1 MHSFLENLFVK
12 YDMTAFPIYSQALE
26 KTKEEKE
33 EKTKQKDN

>member
-1 MHSFLENLFVK
+1 MHSFLENLFVE

-33 EKTKQKDN
+33 KKTKQKDN